1 MKKKSF
7 ILIFL
12 FFNIC
17 LLGVPD
23 ENLEGKIPL
32 IKKDHYILVFAKIN
46 DSIKDFTFLVDTGG
60 ATFID
65 KSVVQELKLKQQG
78 PQAKITTLDLSGYK
92 IENIFCFTTFDF
104 SIFKGAGTP
113 IHGIIGSNLMER
125 YKVTFDFKKCY
136 LIFSTAATSLIPS
149 ENSIYFTFR
158 NHPVNNAPLIKF
170 KINQEI
176 MEGMIDTGQPFPVV
190 LPLED
195 FEEFEKTNDAV
206 YIRSKGLMIKWP
218 QTKPQSNYLT
228 RLKSLEL
235 GNLKI
240 SNAIC
245 IFGEIPRLLSMP
257 LIGTDLL
264 FQFKMIINYPKDE
277 MLLIPNPDCHFEDN
291 LFSQGINLDVS
302 EKNEIFVEGVWEN
315 SPGDLANIQV
325 GDLVLSFD
333 SIKATP
339 ENLMELIEK
348 MKDDQI
354 GSITF
359 EIQNEMGIKKIK
371 LNKALLF

>member
-1 MKKKSF
+1 MKIKFF

-23 ENLEGKIPL
+23 ENSEGKIPF
-32 IKKDHYILVFAKIN
+32 IKKDHYILVTAKIN

-65 KSVVQELKLKQQG
+65 KSVVQELSLKQQG
-78 PQAKITTLDLSGYK
+78 PQAKITILDLSGYK

-125 YKVTFDFKKCY
+125 FKVTFDFQKCY
-136 LIFSTAATSLIPS
+136 LIFSTDLTSLTPS
-149 ENSIYFTFR
+149 ENSLYFTFR
-158 NHPVNNAPLIKF
+158 NHPVNNAPIIKF

-190 LPLED
+190 LPFED
-195 FEEFEKTNDAV
+195 FEKFKESNDSG

-218 QTKPQSNYLT
+218 QTKPQRNYLT

-235 GNLKI
+235 GSLKI
-240 SNAIC
+240 KNAIC
-245 IFGEIPRLLSMP
+245 IFGEIPRMLSMP

-264 FQFKMIINYPKDE
+264 FQFKMIINYPQDE
-277 MLLIPNPDCHFEDN
+277 MLLNPNPDCHFEDN
-291 LFSQGINLDVS
+291 LFSFGINLDVS
-302 EKNEIFVEGVWEN
+302 EKNEIYVEGIWEN
-315 SPGDLANIQV
+315 SPADIANIHV
-325 GDLVLSFD
+325 GDRIISFN
-333 SIKATP
+333 SIDAMP

-348 MKDDQI
+348 MKDDHI
-354 GSITF
+354 ESINF
-359 EIQNEMGIKKIK
+359 EIKNENGIKKIK